1 LKRLLCSAR
10 LEIGEKMLKK
20 YNITINIVFWTLIIL
35 IAIVVILA
43 LTTPNLNLFSYL
55 IGKNTKVIVKKEPYL
70 VTEYKEIEKKVEW
83 FYFIATG
90 YSKNDTSQ
98 GTTGITATGK
108 IAAEGMIAVD
118 PKIIPLGTAVE
129 IKDIGVFI
137 ADDRGGKIKGNK
149 IDIFFD
155 SKEEAKD
162 FGKKGVWL
170 RFLDDGNG
178 IELAD
183 EIIAEY

>member
-1 LKRLLCSAR
+1 
-10 LEIGEKMLKK
+10 MLKK
-20 YNITINIVFWTLIIL
+20 YNITISIIFWTLIIL
-35 IAIVVILA
+35 IVSVVALA
-43 LTTPNLNLFSYL
+43 LTTPKLNLFSYL
-55 IGKNTKVIVKKEPYL
+55 IGKNTEVIVQKEPYL

-83 FYFIATG
+83 FYFVATG

-108 IAAEGMIAVD
+108 VAVEGIIAVD
-118 PKIIPLGTAVE
+118 PKIIPLGTTVE
-129 IKDIGVFI
+129 IKDVGVFI
-137 ADDRGGKIKGNK
+137 ADDRGGKIKGNR

-170 RFLDDGNG
+170 RFLENGTG
-178 IELAD
+178 IEIAD
-183 EIIAEY
+183 EIAK

>member
-1 LKRLLCSAR
+1 
-10 LEIGEKMLKK
+10 MLKK
-20 YNITINIVFWTLIIL
+20 YNITVSIIFWTLIIL
-35 IAIVVILA
+35 IVSVVALA
-43 LTTPNLNLFSYL
+43 LTTPKLNLFSYI
-55 IGKNTKVIVKKEPYL
+55 IGKNTEVIVQKEPYL

-83 FYFIATG
+83 FYFVATG

-108 IAAEGMIAVD
+108 VAVEGIIAVD
-118 PKIIPLGTAVE
+118 PKIIPLGTTVE

-137 ADDRGGKIKGNK
+137 ADDRGGKIKGNR

-170 RFLDDGNG
+170 RFLENSNG

-183 EIIAEY
+183 EIAK

>member
-1 LKRLLCSAR
+1 
-10 LEIGEKMLKK
+10 MLKK
-20 YNITINIVFWTLIIL
+20 YNIVVSVLFWTFIIS
-35 IAIVVILA
+35 IALVVTLA
-43 LTTPNLNLFSYL
+43 LTIPKLNLFSYL
-55 IGKNTKVIVKKEPYL
+55 TGKNTEVIVQKEPFV

-83 FYFIATG
+83 FYFVATG
-90 YSKNDTSQ
+90 YSRNDTSQ

-108 IAAEGMIAVD
+108 VAVEGIIAVD
-118 PKIIPLGTAVE
+118 PKIIPFGTTVE

-137 ADDRGGKIKGNK
+137 ADDRGGKIKGNR

-170 RFLDDGNG
+170 RFLENG
-178 IELAD
+178 ISIEIAD
-183 EIIAEY
+183 EIPK

>member
-1 LKRLLCSAR
+1 
-10 LEIGEKMLKK
+10 MLKK
-20 YNITINIVFWTLIIL
+20 YSITVSIIFWILIIL
-35 IAIVVILA
+35 IVSVVALA
-43 LTTPNLNLFSYL
+43 LTTPKLNLFSYL
-55 IGKNTKVIVKKEPYL
+55 IGKNTEVIVQKEPYL

-83 FYFIATG
+83 FYFVATG

-108 IAAEGMIAVD
+108 VAVEGIIAVD
-118 PKIIPLGTAVE
+118 PKIIPFGTTVE

-137 ADDRGGKIKGNK
+137 ADDRGGKIKGNR

-170 RFLDDGNG
+170 RFLENGTG
-178 IELAD
+178 IEIAD
-183 EIIAEY
+183 EIVK